1 MFKRILF
8 ADDGSG
14 RIEGAFSAATALA
27 AREHAQL
34 ILVHVSPEDA
44 PAQGEM
50 EVSANLRSRVEALR
64 AAGLSAESHMKFGN
78 PAEKLADAALASNA
92 DLLVIS
98 PQHHSILQSLRH
110 PSVTARII
118 GQATVPVLI
127 WPQQLPGTAFDDLLT
142 KPTAEVIVPLD
153 GSKEAERALPMAQT
167 LARAYGQLLLL
178 VRAISPAPIV
188 GTGIPYPIEIH
199 TQEDDARD
207 ARHYLH
213 DLRRRIATTT
223 ELTVESMVLSGD
235 PATELAHLA
244 AEHHGSLLVMTTHG
258 RGRVARFLL
267 GSVATELL
275 RQAETPLVIIP
286 PLHTASAQ
294 PQPAETDTP
303 NPESTF

>member
-44 PAQGEM
+44 PVQGEM
-50 EVSANLRSRVEALR
+50 EISANLRSRVEALR
-64 AAGLSAESHMKFGN
+64 EAGLQAESHMKFGH
-78 PAEKLADAALASNA
+78 PAEKLADTALASNA

-153 GSKEAERALPMAQT
+153 GSKEAERALPMAQA

-178 VRAISPAPIV
+178 VRVIAPAPIV

-199 TQEDDARD
+199 TQEDDARN

-213 DLRRRIATTT
+213 DLRRRIATT
-223 ELTVESMVLSGD
+223 ELTVESMVLTGD
-235 PATELAHLA
+235 PSTELAHLA
-244 AEHHGSLLVMTTHG
+244 AEHHGSLVVMTTHG
-258 RGRVARFLL
+258 RGRVARLLL

-286 PLHTASAQ
+286 PLHSPAAQ

-303 NPESTF
+303 NPESTL